1 MKHMYRWLAVG
12 IVALLAGALAL
23 GAVACSDDDEGGD
36 EGPTATEGAEPTG
49 EDTPEPSA
57 GGELEI
63 RTLEYQFQAPASISG
78 GLTHITLNNVGG
90 EDHQAL
96 LFLLNEGVTLQDFSA
111 ALQADETGAQALAM
125 STGAGGPNV
134 VAPQGSSEVYVD
146 LEPGV
151 YAMICFVSSAD
162 GTPHAAQGM
171 LSQLDVTEPAEE
183 AEAPETDGSVLL
195 QDFEF
200 EAPATMPSGEVTL
213 QVANNGPQ
221 PHEMGVLKLDEGFTI
236 DDLVA
241 SLQSEEE
248 PTGPPPVTS
257 AGGLG
262 VIPAGAEGF
271 AVLNLEAGTY
281 ALLCFVPDTETGQP
295 HAALGMVGSFTVEE

>member
-1 MKHMYRWLAVG
+1 MRRLYRYAIAGLVTLF
-12 IVALLAGALAL
+12 VGALAL
-23 GAVACSDDDEGGD
+23 GAIACGDDDGD
-36 EGPTATEGAEPTG
+36 GDGEEPTATAGAEPTAG
-49 EDTPEPSA
+49 ETPSAA

-63 RTLEYQFQAPASISG
+63 RATEYQFQAPASISG
-78 GLTHITLNNVGG
+78 GLTHITLNNAGG

-111 ALQADETGAQALAM
+111 ALQADDTGAQALAM
-125 STGAGGPNV
+125 GTGAGGPNV
-134 VAPQGSSEVYVD
+134 VAPQDGTEVYVD
-146 LEPGV
+146 LDAGV

-162 GTPHAAQGM
+162 GTPHFAQGM

-200 EAPATMPSGEVTL
+200 QAPATMPSGEVTL

-221 PHEMGVLKLDEGFTI
+221 PHEMTVVKLDEGITI
-236 DDLVA
+236 DDIIA
-241 SLQSEEE
+241 AFQSEEE
-248 PTGPPPVTS
+248 PTGPPPFTS

-262 VIPAGAEGF
+262 VIAAGAEGF